1 MGERLIGQE
10 GSEQKYG
17 ELKMEWNPADWL
29 PQMEALLQTLNEGV
43 LIVDEH
49 DGIVFVNRCMEE
61 LAGMPAS
68 EMLGQMPSRFYSGK
82 DLQFLNE
89 QIAHSMEHG
98 RNRYEFYVP
107 RADGPRVPVIISSR
121 SIKAPG
127 GRRVGVVTFTDISV
141 QKEAEEKLRQANR
154 ELAKR
159 QQEIEADLALASQ
172 VQRSL
177 VPQAMRWGRLSID
190 TAYLPVRTIGGDFG
204 LVIPREEEHLNLLV
218 CDVSGHGIGSA
229 LIANRIYSETISL
242 LAQHTD
248 LGGLLRR
255 LNTFVIR
262 EIMASGFL
270 FSMIAAR
277 LDRQGRWLTYAN
289 AGHPPAL
296 WVSSAGECRR
306 LEARSVVLGCFEEA
320 ISEEPTQQVELG
332 PGDRLIFYTDG
343 LTEVFNYRRE
353 MLGVQGLERIV
364 QRAAKQPLVDMKQTV
379 LNEVAAWR
387 HGPATDDISLVVIEA
402 L

>member
-1 MGERLIGQE
+1 
-10 GSEQKYG
+10 
-17 ELKMEWNPADWL
+17 MESNPADWL
-29 PQMEALLQTLNEGV
+29 PQMEGLLQTLNEGV
-43 LIVDEH
+43 LIVDAH
-49 DGIVFVNRCMEE
+49 DGVVFANQCMEE
-61 LAGMPAS
+61 LVGLPAV
-68 EMLGQMPSRFYSGK
+68 ELVGQTPSHFYSGE
-82 DLQFLNE
+82 DLEFLNE
-89 QIAHSMEHG
+89 QIAHSVEHG

-107 RADGPRVPVIISSR
+107 KADGSKVPVIISSR
-121 SIKAPG
+121 SIKTPD
-127 GRRVGVVTFTDISV
+127 GRRLGVVTFTDISA
-141 QKEAEEKLRQANR
+141 QKQAEEKLRQANQ
-154 ELAKR
+154 ELAQR
-159 QQEIEADLALASQ
+159 QREIEADLALASQ

-177 VPQAMRWGRLSID
+177 VPQATRWGQLSID

-204 LVIPREEEHLNLLV
+204 LVIPRDEEHLNLLV

-229 LIANRIYSETISL
+229 LIANRIYSEAISL
-242 LAQHTD
+242 LEQETD

-255 LNTFVIR
+255 LNNFVIQQ
-262 EIMASGFL
+262 IMASGFL

-296 WVSSAGECRR
+296 WISLVGECRR

-320 ISEEPTQQVELG
+320 ISDEPTQQVELA

-343 LTEVFNYRRE
+343 LTEVFNHRRE
-353 MLGVQGLERIV
+353 MLGVQGLERII
-364 QRAAKQPLVDMKQTV
+364 QRAAKQSLVEMKQTV

-387 HGPATDDISLVVIEA
+387 DGPATDDISLVAIEA

>member
-1 MGERLIGQE
+1 M
-10 GSEQKYG
+10 
-17 ELKMEWNPADWL
+17 NPVDWL
-29 PQMEALLQTLNEGV
+29 PQMEGLLQTLNEGV

-49 DGIVFVNRCMEE
+49 DGIVFVNQCMEE
-61 LAGMPAS
+61 LVGMPAGD
-68 EMLGQMPSRFYSGK
+68 MLGQMPSRFYSGK
-82 DLQFLNE
+82 DLQFLNQ

-107 RADGPRVPVIISSR
+107 KADGSKVPVIISSR
-121 SIKAPG
+121 SIKAPD
-127 GRRVGVVTFTDISV
+127 GRRLGVVTFTDISA
-141 QKEAEEKLRQANR
+141 QKQAKENLRQANQ

-159 QQEIEADLALASQ
+159 QREIDADLALASQ

-177 VPQAMRWGRLSID
+177 VPQAMRWGQLSID
-190 TAYLPVRTIGGDFG
+190 TAYLPVQTIGGDFG
-204 LVIPREEEHLNLLV
+204 LVVPREEEHLNLLM

-242 LAQHTD
+242 LEQKTD
-248 LGGLLRR
+248 LEGLLRR
-255 LNTFVIR
+255 LNNFVIQQ
-262 EIMASGFL
+262 IMASGFL

-289 AGHPPAL
+289 AGHPPAF
-296 WVSSAGECRR
+296 WISSIGECQR

-320 ISEEPTQQVELG
+320 ISDEPTQQVEIA

-343 LTEVFNYRRE
+343 LTDVFNHRRE
-353 MLGVQGLERIV
+353 MLGVQGLERII
-364 QRAAKQPLVDMKQTV
+364 QRAAKQSLVEMKQTV

>member
-1 MGERLIGQE
+1 
-10 GSEQKYG
+10 
-17 ELKMEWNPADWL
+17 MESNPADWL
-29 PQMEALLQTLNEGV
+29 PQMEGLLQTLNEGV
-43 LIVDEH
+43 LIVDAH
-49 DGIVFVNRCMEE
+49 DGVVFANQCMEE
-61 LAGMPAS
+61 LVGLPAV
-68 EMLGQMPSRFYSGK
+68 ELVGQTPSHFYSGE
-82 DLQFLNE
+82 DLEFLNE
-89 QIAHSMEHG
+89 QIAHSVEHG

-107 RADGPRVPVIISSR
+107 KADGSKVPVIISSR
-121 SIKAPG
+121 SIKTPD
-127 GRRVGVVTFTDISV
+127 GRRLGVVTFTDISA
-141 QKEAEEKLRQANR
+141 QKQAEEKLRQANQ
-154 ELAKR
+154 ELAQR
-159 QQEIEADLALASQ
+159 QREIEADLALASQ

-177 VPQAMRWGRLSID
+177 VPQATRWGQLSID

-204 LVIPREEEHLNLLV
+204 LVVPREEEHLNLLV

-229 LIANRIYSETISL
+229 LIANRIYSEAISL
-242 LAQHTD
+242 LEQETD

-255 LNTFVIR
+255 LNNFVIQQ
-262 EIMASGFL
+262 IMASGFL

-296 WVSSAGECRR
+296 WISLGGECRR

-320 ISEEPTQQVELG
+320 ISDEPTQQVELA

-343 LTEVFNYRRE
+343 LTEVFNHRRE
-353 MLGVQGLERIV
+353 MLGVQGLERII
-364 QRAAKQPLVDMKQTV
+364 QRAAKQPLVEMKQTV

>member
-1 MGERLIGQE
+1 
-10 GSEQKYG
+10 
-17 ELKMEWNPADWL
+17 MEWNLVEWL
-29 PQMEALLQTLNEGV
+29 PQMEDLLQTLNEGV
-43 LIVDEH
+43 LIVDKH
-49 DGIVFVNRCMEE
+49 DGILFANQCMEE
-61 LAGMPAS
+61 LVGVPAA
-68 EMLGQMPSRFYSGK
+68 EMRGHTPSRFYSGK
-82 DLQFLNE
+82 DLRFLNQ

-107 RADGPRVPVIISSR
+107 KADGSKVPVIISSR
-121 SIKAPG
+121 SIQTPD
-127 GRRVGVVTFTDISV
+127 GRRLGVVTFTDISA
-141 QKEAEEKLRQANR
+141 QKQAEEKLRQANQ

-159 QQEIEADLALASQ
+159 QREIEADLALASQ

-204 LVIPREEEHLNLLV
+204 LVIPRDEEHLNLLV

-242 LAQHTD
+242 LEQQTD

-255 LNTFVIR
+255 LNNFVIQQ
-262 EIMASGFL
+262 IMASGFL

-296 WVSSAGECRR
+296 WISSVGECRR
-306 LEARSVVLGCFEEA
+306 LEARSLVLGCFEEA
-320 ISEEPTQQVELG
+320 ISVEPTQQVELA

-343 LTEVFNYRRE
+343 LTEVFNHRRE
-353 MLGVQGLERIV
+353 MLGVQGLERII
-364 QRAAKQPLVDMKQTV
+364 QRAAKQSLVEMKQTV

-387 HGPATDDISLVVIEA
+387 DGPATDDISLVAIEA